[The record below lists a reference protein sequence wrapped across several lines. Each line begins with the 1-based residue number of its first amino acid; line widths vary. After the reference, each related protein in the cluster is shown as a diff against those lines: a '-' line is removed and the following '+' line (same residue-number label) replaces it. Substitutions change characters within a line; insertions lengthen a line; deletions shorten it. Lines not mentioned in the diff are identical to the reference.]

1 MTALESD
8 VGDIQGGATQEGIHM
23 GMMAG
28 TLDLIQRGYVGTEF
42 RDDSLYI
49 SPKLNDRLDGLSL
62 PMGFRKTAVEATL
75 KEGKLTVPTDR
86 RL

>member
-1 MTALESD
+1 MP
-8 VGDIQGGATQEGIHM
+8 QE
-23 GMMAG
+23 MAVCSII
-28 TLDLIQRGYVGTEF
+28 LCIY
-42 RDDSLYI
+42 
-49 SPKLNDRLDGLSL
+49 LDGLSL